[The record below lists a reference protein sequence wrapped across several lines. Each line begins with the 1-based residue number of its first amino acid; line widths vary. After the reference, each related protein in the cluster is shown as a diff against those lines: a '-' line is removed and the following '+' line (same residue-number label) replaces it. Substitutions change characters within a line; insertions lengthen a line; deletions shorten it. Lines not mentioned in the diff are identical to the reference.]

1 MNTPKWMPSFG
12 LTIVVL
18 VTWGTANAQPHGAHG
33 SHGQSPTASEAV
45 AVAQA
50 ETDEL
55 AEGEIRIIDASTGR
69 VTIRH
74 GVIKSMDMPPMTM
87 VFQLRVP
94 SPAPALKPGDK
105 VRFRAEQ
112 DSGGF
117 VVTVLEVQG

>member
-55 AEGEIRIIDASTGR
+55 AEGEIRRIDASTGR

-87 VFQLRVP
+87 VFTAAEPGLLNNFQV
-94 SPAPALKPGDK
+94 GDK
-105 VRFRAEQ
+105 IRFAAEQ
-112 DSGGF
+112 QQGKF
-117 VVTVLEVQG
+117 IVTRIVTMP